1 MVVMSPEETLRMKL
15 EALLNEHK
23 RLNDVVDEM
32 SAGGPFASIELQRM
46 KKRKLALKDEI
57 SKLRDRLTPDII
69 A

>member
-23 RLNDVVDEM
+23 RLNDAVDAA
-32 SAGGPFASIELQRM
+32 SNGGGFVSLEVQRM
-46 KKRKLALKDEI
+46 KKRKLVLKDEI
-57 SKLRDRLTPDII
+57 TKLRDKLTPDII